1 MAPGSV
7 LSESDRQRLWR
18 ETMRLVVPV
27 LAAAGLV
34 AAACGGAGSGTAT
47 TAPVAVATTAAPTV
61 APTAAPTPQTVYVFT
76 ATMSPA
82 NENPPITDAE
92 ASGSGTT
99 TVTFTTTKDST
110 GKITAATAKFDIVLS
125 GFPATTMILIS
136 HIHKGDAKT
145 NGGVVI
151 DSGMK
156 AATPI
161 ALTTGGTSITKD
173 NLTVDP
179 VLATDIIANPGN
191 YYYNVHSMVH
201 GGGVCRGQLV
211 PKS

>member
-1 MAPGSV
+1 MASGSV

-18 ETMRLVVPV
+18 ETMKRVLTV

-34 AAACGGAGSGTAT
+34 AAACGGAGSGAAT
-47 TAPVAVATTAAPTV
+47 TAPVAVATTAAPT
-61 APTAAPTPQTVYVFT
+61 TAAPTPQTVFVFT
-76 ATMSPA
+76 ADMSPA

-99 TVTFTTTKDST
+99 TVTLLTAKDTT
-110 GKITAATAKFDIVLS
+110 GKIVGANAKFDIVLT

-145 NGGVVI
+145 NGGVVV

-156 AATPI
+156 ATSPI

-173 NLTVDP
+173 NITVDP
-179 VLATDIIANPGN
+179 VLAADIIANPGN

-201 GGGVCRGQLV
+201 MGGVVRGQL
-211 PKS
+211 KLKT

>member
-1 MAPGSV
+1 MKVV
-7 LSESDRQRLWR
+7 LS
-18 ETMRLVVPV
+18 V
-27 LAAAGLV
+27 LAAAGLL
-34 AAACGGAGSGTAT
+34 AAACGGTGSGAAT
-47 TAPVAVATTAAPTV
+47 TAPVAAAT
-61 APTAAPTPQTVYVFT
+61 TAAPTPQTVFVFT

-82 NENPPITDAE
+82 NENPAITDAE

-110 GKITAATAKFDIVLS
+110 GKITAATAKFDIVLT
-125 GFPATTMILIS
+125 GFPSTTMILIS

-145 NGGVVI
+145 NGAVVI

-156 AATPI
+156 AASPI

-179 VLATDIIANPGN
+179 ALATDIIANPAN

-201 GGGVCRGQLV
+201 AGGVVRGQLV
-211 PKS
+211 PKA

>member
-1 MAPGSV
+1 MKRV
-7 LSESDRQRLWR
+7 L
-18 ETMRLVVPV
+18 TV

-34 AAACGGAGSGTAT
+34 AAACGGAGSGAAT
-47 TAPVAVATTAAPTV
+47 TAPVAVATTAAPT
-61 APTAAPTPQTVYVFT
+61 PQTVFVFT

-82 NENPPITDAE
+82 NENPAITDAE

-110 GKITAATAKFDIVLS
+110 GKITAATAKFDIVLT

-145 NGGVVI
+145 NGAVVI

-156 AATPI
+156 ATSPI

-179 VLATDIIANPGN
+179 ALATDIIANPGN

-201 GGGVCRGQLV
+201 PGGVVRGQLT
-211 PKS
+211 PKA

>member
-1 MAPGSV
+1 MKRVFIA
-7 LSESDRQRLWR
+7 
-18 ETMRLVVPV
+18 

-34 AAACGGAGSGTAT
+34 AAACGGAGTGAATSAPVAAAT
-47 TAPVAVATTAAPTV
+47 TAAATTAAPT
-61 APTAAPTPQTVYVFT
+61 PQNTFVFT
-76 ATMSPA
+76 ADLSPA

-92 ASGSGTT
+92 MSGSGTA
-99 TVTFTTTKDST
+99 TVTINTAKDST
-110 GKITAATAKFDIVLS
+110 GKLVGATAKFEIVLK
-125 GFPATTMILIS
+125 GFPSTTLILIS

-145 NGGVVI
+145 NGAVVI

-156 AATPI
+156 ATSPI

-179 VLATDIIANPGN
+179 ALATDIIANPGN

-201 GGGVCRGQLV
+201 PGGVVRGQLV
-211 PKS
+211 PKT